1 MSTLARVTSGLWQS
15 GLRDWYG
22 PGTPIVQ
29 RVRGYRPNRRGEIK
43 LVRWLRVGILRG
55 LSCGAA
61 GFALYI
67 QLDTVGLA
75 RDRAFMCAIALAMA
89 SCLWRGSLIRVVLRP
104 GEIVRFGVLR
114 HVVVPCS
121 AVKRLH
127 RDLFRGVLSLE
138 THDGENVDF
147 ALFDGSLWDAFYD
160 FSSVCDHAMQA
171 HVRAESKAGL
181 LPGPARLRRYF
192 TWSVVADPLAVG
204 AVFFAGIGLYLTAR
218 G

>member
-1 MSTLARVTSGLWQS
+1 MTSGLWQS

-29 RVRGYRPNRRGEIK
+29 RVRGYRPNRHGEIK

-55 LSCGAA
+55 LSCGAV
-61 GFALYI
+61 GFASYI

-75 RDRAFMCAIALAMA
+75 RDRAMACAMTLAMA
-89 SCLWRGSLIRVVLRP
+89 SYLWRCSLIRVVLRP

-121 AVKRLH
+121 EVKRLYLGPS
-127 RDLFRGVLSLE
+127 RAGLLLE
-138 THDGENVDF
+138 TNSGENVDF
-147 ALFDGSLWDAFYD
+147 TWFLSSMWDAFYD

-181 LPGPARLRRYF
+181 LSGPASLRRYF

-204 AVFFAGIGLYLTAR
+204 AVFFAGICLYLTVR